1 MSATIRDVAK
11 LAGVSISTVSLVLN
25 NKDGVSDETAQKVN
39 DAIRKLGYR
48 PNAIAKGLAQKR
60 MNTIGF
66 VIPYST
72 QYVISDPFL
81 PTVLR
86 SITSVA
92 NARGFD
98 VLLVMSSEYGEDISY
113 IQLLKERKMDGAI
126 VICPRVNEYRL
137 LELRDQGYPFVVI
150 GRPFESE
157 GINYVDTD
165 NYGSAYLATKYLLD
179 RGYERIAMVTPGP
192 LKYTVAL
199 DRLEGYKKALED
211 SGRLVL
217 PDYIAEGDYRQGVG
231 YEAMKKCLSRWDIPD
246 AVFVGGDTLVLGVL
260 EAIVERGLR
269 VPEDI
274 GVICYDFDL
283 AKNLDPPL
291 TAIVQP
297 LEELGRIAAETL
309 SRLLKEDGMTRDPLV
324 QEVLPSELVVRG
336 SCR

>member
-11 LAGVSISTVSLVLN
+11 LAGVSISTVSLVMN
-25 NKDGVSDETAQKVN
+25 NKDGVSDETTQRVK

-81 PTVLR
+81 PTILR

-92 NARGFD
+92 NASGFD
-98 VLLVMSSEYGEDISY
+98 VLLVMSSEYGQDVSY
-113 IQLLKERKMDGAI
+113 MQLLKERRMDGAI
-126 VICPRVNEYRL
+126 VICPRTNEYRL

-157 GINYVDTD
+157 GINYIDTD
-165 NYGSAYLATKYLLD
+165 NHGSAYLATKYLLD
-179 RGYERIAMVTPGP
+179 SGYERIAMVTPGP

-199 DRLEGYKKALED
+199 DRLEGYKKAIED
-211 SGRLVL
+211 SGCLFSN
-217 PDYIAEGDYRQGVG
+217 DYVAEGDFRQGVG
-231 YEAMKKCLSRWDIPD
+231 YESMKRILSQREIPD
-246 AVFVGGDTLVLGVL
+246 AVFVGGDVLVLGVL
-260 EAIVERGLR
+260 EAIAERGLR

-297 LEELGRIAAETL
+297 LEELGKVAALTL
-309 SRLLKEDGMTRDPLV
+309 SKLLKTGGIGPDLLV
-324 QEVLPSELVVRG
+324 QKVLLNELVIRG
-336 SCR
+336 SC